1 MMQQHAGHFGLMFVE
16 LPFARKPDTICAIAT
31 KAAMKDAGVA
41 WLMEV
46 VFASVGAGRNRNR

>member
-1 MMQQHAGHFGLMFVE
+1 
-16 LPFARKPDTICAIAT
+16 
-31 KAAMKDAGVA
+31 MKDAGVA

>member
-1 MMQQHAGHFGLMFVE
+1 MFVE